1 MAPFLVYSSRHR
13 SYSEDGKSTLE
24 FSREQLLYVELSIR
38 KLEGIATVDFSSIVQ
53 RRQERKVEKLRPGSY
68 ASNHALNRV
77 PNVMLCNSLLNTVT
91 RYAID
96 LLHRIRSD
104 L

>member
-1 MAPFLVYSSRHR
+1 MALLLVYSLGHR
-13 SYSEDGKSTLE
+13 SYSEDGKSALE
-24 FSREQLLYVELSIR
+24 FLRDQSLYVELSIR
-38 KLEGIATVDFSSIVQ
+38 KLEGIVTVDFSSILQ
-53 RRQERKVEKLRPGSY
+53 QRQERKVGKWKPGSY

-96 LLHRIRSD
+96 LLHHIRSD